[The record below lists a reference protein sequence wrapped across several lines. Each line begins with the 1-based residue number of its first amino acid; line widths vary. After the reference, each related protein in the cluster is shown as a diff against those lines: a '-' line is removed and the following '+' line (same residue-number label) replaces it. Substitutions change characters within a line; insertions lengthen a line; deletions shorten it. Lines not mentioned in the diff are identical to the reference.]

1 MNLEALPWL
10 ILFLPLLATVAI
22 TLFTLRCRTTSA
34 LLSIGAIVAGF
45 ILTVCFIATNG
56 WAPAHSE
63 LAINWLSI
71 GNLNIDFGLKLDAL
85 SLMMMLIVT
94 GVGGAIHIYSFG
106 YMREDRGFSRFF
118 ACLSL
123 FTFSMLGI
131 VLANNFI
138 QLFIFWELVG
148 VSSYLLI
155 GFWFEK
161 PSAAD
166 AAKKAFF
173 TNRLGDF
180 GFLLGILVVW
190 AALGSLNFSTLQ
202 QSLTA
207 NPTALGTIASIAGLL
222 IFCGAMGKSVQ
233 FPLHVWLPDAMEGP
247 TPVSALIHAATMVAA
262 GVYMLCRIIFLLD
275 PTALQVIAY
284 IGGFT
289 ALLAALIAVQQN
301 DIKRI
306 LAYSTLSQLGYMV
319 MAVGLAGPAPA
330 MFHLTTHA
338 FFKALLF
345 LGAGSVIIA
354 LHHEQ
359 DIWKMGGLKKKMP
372 VTFWTFIIGT
382 LALCGVPPFSG
393 FYSKDSILAQALEQ
407 KNYPL
412 FVLGVFVAGLTTFY
426 MFRLL
431 YVAFLGERRTG
442 VAPVSHSKEAAQAG
456 DESLRQAGSLSYEPH
471 ESPPVM
477 AWPLRVL
484 AVFAV
489 IGGVI
494 GVSEILNKH
503 LLSTGLSKFVVL
515 TSGRAAQWNL
525 LQIRGDAGNITSIP
539 PAVLSS
545 IFPEQTLVQKIF
557 EPFTHAPVPAVLGLL
572 AVAIG
577 FVTARKFYRNA
588 TNDPL
593 PAKLGGFATAMKN
606 RFYFDEIYEATFIR
620 VHDFIAAV
628 MDWIDRWLVDWACIG
643 LVRGGTDITG
653 RALRL
658 VQTGNLQTYAFLF
671 VLGVAVVL
679 YWVLK

>member
-10 ILFLPLLATVAI
+10 ILFLPLLSATAI
-22 TLFTLRCRTTSA
+22 TLFTMRCRTTSA
-34 LLSIGAIVAGF
+34 LLSIGAIVTGF
-45 ILTVCFIATNG
+45 VLTLSFIAANG
-56 WAPAHSE
+56 FHPAVMETS
-63 LAINWLSI
+63 ANWLSI
-71 GNLNIDFGLKLDAL
+71 GNLNIDFGLRLDVL
-85 SLMMMLIVT
+85 SLMMVLIVT

-106 YMREDRGFSRFF
+106 YMSEDRGFSRFF
-118 ACLSL
+118 ACMSL

-166 AAKKAFF
+166 AAKKAFI

-180 GFLLGILVVW
+180 GFLLGIIILW
-190 AALGSLNFSTLQ
+190 WWTNGSLSFDIAQQQAQAVIKSPYGVTFGDNFW
-202 QSLTA
+202 LT
-207 NPTALGTIASIAGLL
+207 IIGLL
-222 IFCGAMGKSVQ
+222 IFCGAVGKSAQ

-262 GVYMLCRIIFLLD
+262 GVYMLCRVILLFNVE
-275 PTALQVIAY
+275 ASHVIAWV
-284 IGGFT
+284 GGFT
-289 ALLAALIAVQQN
+289 ALLAALIAIQQN

-319 MAVGLAGPAPA
+319 MAVGLSGPTQA

-359 DIWKMGGLKKKMP
+359 NIWKMGGLRQKMP

-407 KNYPL
+407 RNYPL
-412 FVLGVFVAGLTTFY
+412 FALGVVVAGLTTFY
-426 MFRLL
+426 MFRLF
-431 YVAFLGERRTG
+431 YIAFLGERRTG

-477 AWPLRVL
+477 AWPLRTL

-494 GVSEILNKH
+494 G
-503 LLSTGLSKFVVL
+503 
-515 TSGRAAQWNL
+515 
-525 LQIRGDAGNITSIP
+525 IRG
-539 PAVLSS
+539 
-545 IFPEQTLVQKIF
+545 IFDSQFISDTHAERASTFLQKLF
-557 EPFTHAPVPAVLGLL
+557 EPFAHAPIVAIIGLL
-572 AVAIG
+572 AVAAG
-577 FVTARKFYRNA
+577 FIAARMLYRNA
-588 TNDPL
+588 ESDPL
-593 PAKLGGFATAMKN
+593 PAKLGWFATAMKI

-620 VHDFIAAV
+620 AHDFIAAV
-628 MDWIDRWLVDWACIG
+628 MDWIDRWLVDWAGIG
-643 LVRGGTDITG
+643 LVRGGTDFTG

-658 VQTGNLQTYAFLF
+658 MQTGNLQTYAFLF
-671 VLGVAVVL
+671 ALGVAVVL
-679 YWVLK
+679 YLVLGK

>member
-1 MNLEALPWL
+1 MKLQALPWL

-34 LLSIGAIVAGF
+34 LISIGAIVTGF
-45 ILTVCFIATNG
+45 ILTVVFIANNG
-56 WAPAHSE
+56 WTPTPSE
-63 LAINWLSI
+63 LTTNWLSI
-71 GNLNIDFGLKLDAL
+71 GDLHVNFGLKLDAL

-106 YMREDRGFSRFF
+106 YMSEDRGFSRFF
-118 ACLSL
+118 AYLSL

-180 GFLLGILVVW
+180 GFLLGILMVW
-190 AALGSLNFSTLQ
+190 GLIGSLNFTKLHNTF
-202 QSLTA
+202 LTGDVM
-207 NPTALGTIASIAGLL
+207 GTRSFWTVAGLL
-222 IFCGAMGKSVQ
+222 IFCGAVGKSAQ

-262 GVYMLCRIIFLLD
+262 GVYMLCRIMFLLN

-289 ALLAALIAVQQN
+289 ALLSALIAIQQN

-319 MAVGLAGPAPA
+319 MAVGLSGPTPA

-359 DIWKMGGLKKKMP
+359 DIWKMGGLRKKMP
-372 VTFWTFIIGT
+372 VTFWTFLFGM

-407 KNYPL
+407 RNYPL
-412 FVLGVFVAGLTTFY
+412 FVLGVVVAGLTTFY
-426 MFRLL
+426 MFRLF
-431 YVAFLGERRTG
+431 YVAFVGKRRTG
-442 VAPVSHSKEAAQAG
+442 FQPVSHFKEPAQAG
-456 DESLRQAGSLSYEPH
+456 DESLRQAGSLSYELH

-494 GVSEILNKH
+494 GISDIFAGQFISGAHVEPDSTFLQK
-503 LLSTGLSKFVVL
+503 LL
-515 TSGRAAQWNL
+515 
-525 LQIRGDAGNITSIP
+525 
-539 PAVLSS
+539 
-545 IFPEQTLVQKIF
+545 
-557 EPFTHAPVPAVLGLL
+557 EPFAHAPVVAIIGLL
-572 AVAIG
+572 AVAAG
-577 FVTARKFYRNA
+577 FIAARMLYRNA
-588 TNDPL
+588 ETDPL

-620 VHDFIAAV
+620 AHDFIATV
-628 MDWIDRWLVDWACIG
+628 MDWIDRWLVDWAGIG
-643 LVRGGTDITG
+643 LVRGGTDFSG

-658 VQTGNLQTYAFLF
+658 MQTGNLQTYAFLF
-671 VLGVAVVL
+671 ALGVAVVL
-679 YWVLK
+679 WFVLGK

>member
-1 MNLEALPWL
+1 MKLEALPWL
-10 ILFLPLLATVAI
+10 ILFLPLLAAAVI

-34 LLSIGAIVAGF
+34 LLSIGAIVTGF
-45 ILTVCFIATNG
+45 ILTICFIATND
-56 WAPAHSE
+56 WMPISSE
-63 LAINWLSI
+63 LTTNWLSI
-71 GNLNIDFGLKLDAL
+71 GELHIDFGLKLDAL

-106 YMREDRGFSRFF
+106 YMHEDSGFSRFF

-123 FTFSMLGI
+123 FTFSMLGV

-190 AALGSLNFSTLQ
+190 TALGSLNFSTLQ
-202 QSLTA
+202 QTLIA
-207 NPTALGTIASIAGLL
+207 NPTALGAIASIAGLL
-222 IFCGAMGKSVQ
+222 IFCGAMGKSAQ

-275 PTALQVIAY
+275 PTALHVIAW

-289 ALLAALIAVQQN
+289 ALLAALIAIQQN

-319 MAVGLAGPAPA
+319 MAVGLAGPTPA

-359 DIWKMGGLKKKMP
+359 DIWKMGGLRKKMP
-372 VTFWTFIIGT
+372 VTFWTFLFGT

-407 KNYPL
+407 RNYPL
-412 FVLGVFVAGLTTFY
+412 FALGVVVAGLTTFY
-426 MFRLL
+426 MFRLF
-431 YVAFLGERRTG
+431 YVAFLGKAKT
-442 VAPVSHSKEAAQAG
+442 EAAEHA
-456 DESLRQAGSLSYEPH
+456 H
-471 ESPPVM
+471 ESPAVM
-477 AWPLRVL
+477 SWPLLVL

-489 IGGVI
+489 IGGII
-494 GVSEILNKH
+494 GASE
-503 LLSTGLSKFVVL
+503 TY
-515 TSGRAAQWNL
+515 AAQF
-525 LQIRGDAGNITSIP
+525 GEAEHTSI
-539 PAVLSS
+539 AQRIV
-545 IFPEQTLVQKIF
+545 
-557 EPFTHAPVPAVLGLL
+557 EPFTHSPVAATIGIL
-572 AVAIG
+572 AVIVG
-577 FVTARKFYRNA
+577 FFAARTLYRNA

-593 PAKLGGFATAMKN
+593 PAKLGGFATTMKN

-620 VHDFIAAV
+620 AHDFIAAV

-643 LVRGGTDITG
+643 LVRGGTDFTG

-658 VQTGNLQTYAFLF
+658 MQTGNLQTYAFLF

-679 YWVLK
+679 YFMLGK

>member
-1 MNLEALPWL
+1 MNCVILPWI
-10 ILFLPLLATVAI
+10 ILFLPLLAAAVI
-22 TLFTLRCRTTSA
+22 TLFTLHCRTTSA
-34 LLSIGAIVAGF
+34 LLSIGAIVIGF
-45 ILTVCFIATNG
+45 VLTIVFIANNG
-56 WAPAHSE
+56 WTPTPSE
-63 LAINWLSI
+63 LTTNWLSI
-71 GNLNIDFGLKLDAL
+71 GNLNVDFGLKLDRL

-106 YMREDRGFSRFF
+106 YMHEDHGFSRFF

-123 FTFSMLGI
+123 FTFSMLGV

-138 QLFIFWELVG
+138 ELFIFWELVG

-173 TNRLGDF
+173 TNRLGDC

-190 AALGSLNFSTLQ
+190 TALGSLNFSALQ
-202 QSLTA
+202 QTLTA
-207 NPTALGTIASIAGLL
+207 NPAALGTIASIAGLL
-222 IFCGAMGKSVQ
+222 IFCGAVGKSAQ

-319 MAVGLAGPAPA
+319 MAVGLAGPTPA

-345 LGAGSVIIA
+345 LGAGSVIHA
-354 LHHEQ
+354 LHEEQ
-359 DIWKMGGLKKKMP
+359 DIWKMGGLCRKMGI
-372 VTFWTFIIGT
+372 TFWTFLIGT
-382 LALCGVPPFSG
+382 LALSGVPPFSG

-407 KNYPL
+407 RNYPL
-412 FVLGVFVAGLTTFY
+412 FALGAAVAGLTTFY
-426 MFRLL
+426 MFRLF
-431 YVAFLGERRTG
+431 YVAFVGKPKT
-442 VAPVSHSKEAAQAG
+442 EAAGHA
-456 DESLRQAGSLSYEPH
+456 H
-471 ESPPVM
+471 ESPAVM
-477 AWPLRVL
+477 TWPLIML

-494 GVSEILNKH
+494 PISDIYLAQFTGETPNLSLIQRIL
-503 LLSTGLSKFVVL
+503 
-515 TSGRAAQWNL
+515 
-525 LQIRGDAGNITSIP
+525 
-539 PAVLSS
+539 
-545 IFPEQTLVQKIF
+545 
-557 EPFTHAPVPAVLGLL
+557 EPLHAPIPMFAGLA

-577 FVTARKFYRNA
+577 WFVARALYQNA

-606 RFYFDEIYEATFIR
+606 RFYFDEFYEATFIR
-620 VHDFIAAV
+620 AHDFIAAV
-628 MDWIDRWLVDWACIG
+628 MDWIDRWVVNWGGIG
-643 LVRGGTDITG
+643 LVRGGTDFTG

-658 VQTGNLQTYAFLF
+658 MQTGNLQTYAFLF
-671 VLGVAVVL
+671 ALGVAVVL
-679 YWVLK
+679 WLVLGK

>member
-1 MNLEALPWL
+1 MKLEALPWL
-10 ILFLPLLATVAI
+10 ILFLPLLAAAVI
-22 TLFTLRCRTTSA
+22 TLFTLRSRTTSA
-34 LLSIGAIVAGF
+34 LLSIGAIVTGF
-45 ILTVCFIATNG
+45 VLTISFIAANG
-56 WAPAHSE
+56 FHPAVTETST
-63 LAINWLSI
+63 NWLSI

-85 SLMMMLIVT
+85 SLMMLLIVT

-118 ACLSL
+118 ACMS
-123 FTFSMLGI
+123 FFAFSMLGV

-138 QLFIFWELVG
+138 ELFIFWELVG

-190 AALGSLNFSTLQ
+190 TALGTLNFGELQKTLV
-202 QSLTA
+202 A
-207 NPTALGTIASIAGLL
+207 NPAALGTIASIAGLL
-222 IFCGAMGKSVQ
+222 IFCGAMGKSAQ

-262 GVYMLCRIIFLLD
+262 GVYMLCRIIFLLN
-275 PTALQVIAY
+275 PTALLVIAY

-319 MAVGLAGPAPA
+319 MAVGLSGPTPA

-359 DIWKMGGLKKKMP
+359 DIWKMGGLREKMP
-372 VTFWTFIIGT
+372 GTFWTFIIGT

-426 MFRLL
+426 MFRLFF
-431 YVAFLGERRTG
+431 VAFVGKPRT
-442 VAPVSHSKEAAQAG
+442 EAAGHA
-456 DESLRQAGSLSYEPH
+456 H
-471 ESPPVM
+471 ESPAVM
-477 AWPLRVL
+477 TWPLQVL

-494 GVSEILNKH
+494 GISEILNKH
-503 LLSTGLSKFVVL
+503 FLSAGLSKFVVL
-515 TSGRAAQWNL
+515 SSGSAAQWNL
-525 LQIRGDAGNITSIP
+525 LQISENAGNITSISP
-539 PAVLSS
+539 GALSS

-557 EPFTHAPVPAVLGLL
+557 EPFTNAPAPAILGLL
-572 AVAIG
+572 IVAIG
-577 FVTARKFYRNA
+577 FVAARKLYCNA
-588 TNDPL
+588 TSDPL
-593 PAKLGGFATAMKN
+593 PAKLGKFATAMKN

-620 VHDFIAAV
+620 AHDFIAAV
-628 MDWIDRWLVDWACIG
+628 MDWIDRWLVDWAGIG

-658 VQTGNLQTYAFLF
+658 MQTGNLQTYAFLF
-671 VLGVAVVL
+671 ALGVAVVL
-679 YWVLK
+679 YLVLGK